1 MRALP
6 AAPHGSS
13 GVRFMTSIS
22 RRSAL
27 ALAAGQVL
35 AAPFVAATR
44 ALAENATPIRFTLD
58 WKYQGIHAFVFWA
71 KDKGYFDSEGLNVT
85 IDQGEGSAATISR
98 IVSGA
103 YDAGIGDMNAA
114 VTLAGKQPGM
124 QPLMAYMAYN
134 SAPFALIT
142 KASGPVQTVKDMEG
156 RTLGF
161 PAGGSAGALFPALA
175 KVNGVDLAKVKVLN
189 MAPPLQEQMMLR
201 GDVDASA
208 VFTVTSYINLIGQK
222 IDPDKDIRWIFY
234 SSLGVNPYSNGI
246 LVSRKLATDN
256 PKAVTGLVR
265 ALNRAFIE
273 VAANP
278 DAGIALMLKQEP
290 LLNGAL
296 EKQRLVYMYKTHVIT
311 PETDQF
317 GVGDVTDARMA
328 ETIKLNVD
336 TFNLPNTP
344 DMAGVFSR
352 AFLPPKNDRMIK
364 LVT

>member
-1 MRALP
+1 MRASP

-13 GVRFMTSIS
+13 GARSMMPIS

-35 AAPFVAATR
+35 ATPFIGATR
-44 ALAENATPIRFTLD
+44 AAQATPIRFTLD

-71 KDKGYFDSEGLNVT
+71 QEKGYFDAEGLNVT
-85 IDQGEGSAATISR
+85 IDQGEGSAATITR

-103 YDAGIGDMNAA
+103 YDAGFGDMNAA
-114 VTLAGKQPGM
+114 VKLAGAQPGV
-124 QPLMAYMAYN
+124 QPLMVYMVYD

-142 KASGPVQTVKDMEG
+142 KASGPVKTLKDLEG
-156 RTLGF
+156 RTLGY
-161 PAGGSAGALFPALA
+161 PAGGATGALFPALA
-175 KVNGVDLAKVKVLN
+175 KVNGIDASKVKITN

-208 VFTVTSYINLIGQK
+208 IFTVTSYINLIGLK
-222 IDPDKDIRWIFY
+222 VDPDKDIRWFYY

-246 LVSRKLATDN
+246 LVSRKLANDN
-256 PKAVTGLVR
+256 PKAVTGLIR
-265 ALNRAFIE
+265 ALNRALIE

-278 DAGIALMLKQEP
+278 DAGVALLLKQEP
-290 LLNGAL
+290 LLNAAL
-296 EKQRLVYMYKTHVIT
+296 EKQRLVYMYKTHIVT
-311 PETDQF
+311 PDTDAS
-317 GVGDVTDARMA
+317 GVGDVTNPRLA

-344 DMAGVFSR
+344 AMTDIFSR
-352 AFLPPKNDRMIK
+352 SFLPPKSDRMIK
-364 LVT
+364 LAT

>member
-1 MRALP
+1 MMP
-6 AAPHGSS
+6 
-13 GVRFMTSIS
+13 IS

-35 AAPFVAATR
+35 ATPFIAATR
-44 ALAENATPIRFTLD
+44 ASAQGSTSIRFTLD

-71 KDKGYFDSEGLNVT
+71 KDKGYFDAEGLNVT
-85 IDQGEGSAATISR
+85 IDQGEGSVATITR

-103 YDAGIGDMNAA
+103 YDAGFGDMSAA
-114 VTLAGKQPGM
+114 VNLAGKQPGT
-124 QPLMAYMAYN
+124 QPLMVYMVYD

-142 KASGPVQTVKDMEG
+142 KASGPVKTLKDMEG
-156 RTLGF
+156 RILGY
-161 PAGGSAGALFPALA
+161 PAGGAAGALFPALA
-175 KVNGVDLAKVKVLN
+175 KLNGVDASKVKITN

-222 IDPDKDIRWIFY
+222 VDPDKDIRWLFY

-246 LVSRKLATDN
+246 MVSRKLANDN
-256 PKAVTGLVR
+256 PKAVAGLVR
-265 ALNRAFIE
+265 ALNRALIE

-278 DAGIALMLKQEP
+278 DAGIALVVKQEP
-290 LLNGAL
+290 LLNAAL
-296 EKQRLVYMYKTHVIT
+296 EKQRLIYMYKTHVIT
-311 PETDQF
+311 PETDAS

-344 DMAGVFSR
+344 AMTDIFNRS
-352 AFLPPKNDRMIK
+352 FLPPKSGRMIK
-364 LVT
+364 LAT

>member
-1 MRALP
+1 MI
-6 AAPHGSS
+6 
-13 GVRFMTSIS
+13 SIT
-22 RRSAL
+22 RRSAI
-27 ALAAGQVL
+27 ALAAARALGG
-35 AAPFVAATR
+35 PFAATTS
-44 ALAENATPIRFTLD
+44 AAAQGTTPIRFTLD

-71 KDKGYFDSEGLNVT
+71 KDKGYFDAEGLNVT

-114 VTLAGKQPGM
+114 ISLAGKQPGT
-124 QPLMAYMAYN
+124 QPLMVYTIYD

-142 KASGPVQTVKDMEG
+142 KASGPVKTLKDMEG
-156 RTLGF
+156 RTLGY

-175 KVNGVDLAKVKVLN
+175 KLNDVDASKVKITN
-189 MAPPLQEQMMLR
+189 MSPPLQEQMMLR

-208 VFTVTSYINLIGQK
+208 VFTVTSYINLIAQK
-222 IDPDKDIRWIFY
+222 VDPDKDIRWLFY

-246 LVSRKLATDN
+246 LVSRKLANDN
-256 PKAVTGLVR
+256 PKAVAGLVR

-278 DAGIALMLKQEP
+278 DAGNALVIKQEP
-290 LLNGAL
+290 LLNPAL
-296 EKQRLVYMYKTHVIT
+296 EKQRLIYMYKTHVIT
-311 PETDQF
+311 ADTEKS
-317 GVGDVTDARMA
+317 GVGDVIDHRLA

-336 TFNLPNTP
+336 TFNLPHTP
-344 DMAGVFSR
+344 AMTDMFSR
-352 AFLPPKNDRMIK
+352 SFLPPKPDRMIK